1 MTVTANPKYIGT
13 RAPRKEDPRLITG
26 DATFTDDVMLQG
38 MAYMTL
44 VRSPHAHAR
53 IRRIDTT
60 AAKKEP
66 GVVSVLTGKDLEA
79 TGMLPVFIAVPG
91 MNGSKHMPIATDK
104 ARYAGDA
111 VAAVVA
117 ESREAAKRAADLITV
132 DYEPL
137 PVVVDATKA
146 LEPAAPI
153 VHEELGSNLVFTY
166 PVKGGD
172 IDKAFKDAEVTVTQR
187 IVNQRLIPNAM
198 EPRAVTA
205 KFEAGELTLWTTT
218 QIPHFVQLIA
228 ALNLGLGQNKVR
240 VIAPEVGGGFGSK
253 LQVYAEELLVG
264 YLSKTLGRPV
274 KWTEERREGYL
285 APIHGRDLVENV

>member
-1 MTVTANPKYIGT
+1 MTATANPTYIGA
-13 RAPRKEDPRLITG
+13 RVARKEDPRLITG
-26 DATFTDDVMLQG
+26 EGTFTDDVMLQG
-38 MAYMTL
+38 MAYLTL

-53 IRRIDTT
+53 IRRIDTA

-66 GVVSVLTGKDLEA
+66 GVVAVLTGKDLEA
-79 TGMLPVFIAVPG
+79 TGMLPVFITVPS

-117 ESREAAKRAADLITV
+117 DSRDAAKRAADLIAV

-137 PVVVDATKA
+137 AVVVDASKA
-146 LEPAAPI
+146 LEPGAPI

-172 IDKAFKDAEVTVTQR
+172 IDKAFKDAEVKVSQR

-198 EPRAVTA
+198 EPRAVAA
-205 KFEAGELTLWTTT
+205 KFEAGELTLWSST
-218 QIPHFVQLIA
+218 QIPHFVQLIV

-240 VIAPEVGGGFGSK
+240 VIAPE
-253 LQVYAEELLVG
+253 E
-264 YLSKTLGRPV
+264 
-274 KWTEERREGYL
+274 
-285 APIHGRDLVENV
+285 